1 MKRRKQIL
9 AVILAGVMTVPMAIP
24 AQAAEIQ
31 DSIIEETAGEDD
43 SVELQ
48 DETEE
53 IVQDDSQAGADDII
67 VEESSEVEDEVTGNR
82 AGAQEKIHLSFEEN
96 LTDNAAVHTVI
107 ARSGDGSEKQAVYTE
122 GVKSGTKAIEFDG
135 STYLDMGTTPDL
147 TPAAMTGM
155 LLV

>member
-67 VEESSEVEDEVTGNR
+67 VEESSEAEDEVTGNR
-82 AGAQEKIHLSFEEN
+82 AGAQEHLSFEEN
-96 LTDNAAVHTVI
+96 LTDNAAVHTVT